1 VIEDPAP
8 DAEPLAELEAP
19 VEVARSI
26 PLLASGAA
34 ASVAVPTPEPAD
46 DPAAVTLTIDDRG
59 PEPDSNGTGP
69 AELTDV
75 SDADALAVGTSRS
88 EMAVPSFPSAQVPP
102 PQAPV
107 GKAKQPR
114 DRAARR
120 RLRIPA
126 IRKSALSAAAEDD
139 AALQR
144 LLASVPAERHET
156 LLRTAV
162 DQLEPQE
169 REALRLV
176 IWDELSHAVAAERLS
191 TSEDELLVLLK
202 RARSAFRRALVELA
216 NKDA

>member
-1 VIEDPAP
+1 
-8 DAEPLAELEAP
+8 
-19 VEVARSI
+19 
-26 PLLASGAA
+26 
-34 ASVAVPTPEPAD
+34 
-46 DPAAVTLTIDDRG
+46 
-59 PEPDSNGTGP
+59 
-69 AELTDV
+69 
-75 SDADALAVGTSRS
+75 
-88 EMAVPSFPSAQVPP
+88 
-102 PQAPV
+102 
-107 GKAKQPR
+107 
-114 DRAARR
+114 
-120 RLRIPA
+120 
-126 IRKSALSAAAEDD
+126 LSAAAEDD